1 MHPKAWWKIS
11 VTAVVLCCLITAGL
25 AGCSRPAAPPT
36 PISPSAQQA
45 TSQDGWPKTLVNE
58 VGPDI
63 TLQRPAERIIC
74 LQPNISE
81 MMAAVGAVET
91 VVGVDKYTDYPP
103 EMTEKPR
110 VGDILKPDYE
120 KIVSLSPDLVVTSR
134 GTPMPVIEKL
144 RGLGVEVLGLDP
156 LSIDEVFDAMKL
168 LGRATGHD
176 DTAQTA
182 VQKLQKRREA
192 IRERVEHAPGDKH
205 RPRVVFILSFE
216 PLFVA
221 GAGSFVA
228 ELINE
233 AGARH
238 VIEITDPAG
247 QQQPWPQV
255 SKETIIAAAP
265 DVLICGLSHG
275 GESMG
280 TEQVMQQLKSDRA
293 WSEIPAVRN
302 GRVYTINDDLV
313 SRPGPRLIRAL
324 EIMARDIHPEIST
337 PVEGGEQ

>member
-1 MHPKAWWKIS
+1 MEKS
-11 VTAVVLCCLITAGL
+11 VTVIVLCCFVAAALT
-25 AGCSRPAAPPT
+25 GCSRPAPQPVH
-36 PISPSAQQA
+36 PSPSTPEAA
-45 TSQDGWPKTLVNE
+45 SQDGWPRTLANE
-58 VGPDI
+58 SGPDI
-63 TLQRPAERIIC
+63 ALRKPAERVIC

-81 MMAAVGAVET
+81 MMAAVGAAEA
-91 VVGVDKYTDYPP
+91 VVGVDKYTDYPA

-120 KIVSLSPDLVVTSR
+120 KIVSLNPDLVVTSR

-144 RGLGVEVLGLDP
+144 RGLGVQVVGLDP

-168 LGRATGHD
+168 LGRATGHED
-176 DTAQTA
+176 DAEKA
-182 VQKLQKRREA
+182 VQELQKRREA
-192 IRERVEHAPGDKH
+192 IRQRVKNAVVDKD

-221 GAGSFVA
+221 GASSFVA

-233 AGARH
+233 AGGRH
-238 VIEITDPAG
+238 VIEVTDPAG
-247 QQQPWPQV
+247 EQQPWPQV

-275 GESMG
+275 GASMG
-280 TEQVMQQLKSDRA
+280 TEQVMQRLRSDRA

-302 GRVYTINDDLV
+302 GRVYTINDDIV

-324 EIMARDIHPEIST
+324 EIMARDIHPEIS
-337 PVEGGEQ
+337 VSGEGGEQ